1 MNLPANLSVIVL
13 ALLCAVEAYAATPI
27 KELALDEHEVFPIPV
42 ASGRVTTVS
51 FPGPIAAL
59 DGAGITTDGKS
70 PALFQLAHKPGAYL
84 FPCGVWRRA
93 R

>member
-1 MNLPANLSVIVL
+1 MNLPANLSIVVP
-13 ALLCAVEAYAATPI
+13 AVLYAAHACAATPI
-27 KELALDEHEVFPIPV
+27 KELALDEHEVFPIPI